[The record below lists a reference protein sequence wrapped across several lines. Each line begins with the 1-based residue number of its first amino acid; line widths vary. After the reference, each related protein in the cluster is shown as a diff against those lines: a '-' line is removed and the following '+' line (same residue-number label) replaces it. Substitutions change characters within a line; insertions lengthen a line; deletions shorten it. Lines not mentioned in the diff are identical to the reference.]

1 VVLDN
6 DAQKPHFMSIAPLTA
21 KSGEGR
27 HKFMLELLTKDCVNG
42 SCYGGVNSYTNV
54 GRHDPLKKGNSRTT
68 DEIS

>member
-6 DAQKPHFMSIAPLTA
+6 EVQKPDFMFVAPLTT
-21 KSGEGR
+21 KRDEGR